1 MLDDSPALHQA
12 LRKCFQ
18 VVQEQHEAW
27 QSMLTAFMPLFSSL
41 ANLAEQMQSC
51 QKVTF
56 ASTPLRDF
64 PELAEQL
71 KHKQRCAMGGDIPE
85 PVFLPPGRAGLQRV
99 RDTVSS
105 SVGTVFQLYEQH
117 ADGLGLEASLQ
128 RSAVNPSLA
137 DMLEWLQDIES
148 YYRHLYLESRLL
160 LQIRYENLPEMQ
172 ALPQA
177 WERMLEHNRQDV
189 VQGNLSAVLKW
200 RSRN

>member
-1 MLDDSPALHQA
+1 
-12 LRKCFQ
+12 
-18 VVQEQHEAW
+18 
-27 QSMLTAFMPLFSSL
+27 MLTAFMPLFSSL

-71 KHKQRCAMGGDIPE
+71 KHKQRCAAETLLEELMGKM
-85 PVFLPPGRAGLQRV
+85 AGLQRV

-189 VQGNLSAVLKW
+189 VQDALLKV
-200 RSRN
+200 SFFLEAP